1 MSILIQGI
9 TLDPVNTTIKTFEL
23 YQDMVLRK
31 KNVARIRGQLYGIL
45 THSWIEVEMKPGE
58 ISVYDISMTDKPII
72 APRQDYYRRFG
83 IKHPEKADYC
93 IFRTI
98 YNEQGPDDLNLLR
111 PHVKKGVT
119 FNVVREYQYYIYQG
133 DGSIKIEKHRKIVSL
148 F

>member
-1 MSILIQGI
+1 
-9 TLDPVNTTIKTFEL
+9 
-23 YQDMVLRK
+23 
-31 KNVARIRGQLYGIL
+31 
-45 THSWIEVEMKPGE
+45 MKPGE
-58 ISVYDISMTDKPII
+58 ISVYDNSMTDKPII

-83 IKHPEKADYC
+83 IKHPEKADYG

-111 PHVKKGVT
+111 QHVKKGVT